1 MNIIIAGNGKVGA
14 TLLQQLSQEGHDLT
28 LVDMNKSV
36 LEAAVTRHD
45 VMAVQGNCAAQ
56 QVLLDAGVMDADLLI
71 AVTGADEVNL
81 LSCMTAH
88 GLNLDLHTIA
98 RIRNPEYTQ
107 QSHQM
112 RDLFAL
118 SMTVN
123 EEAQAAKEMERL
135 LKLPGFLRRDTFAK
149 GKAEIVELRIDEK
162 SKLKD
167 VSLIEMYR
175 TIKCKVLVCAVLRG
189 GTAITPGGNF
199 VLKEGDRIFVTAP
212 TSELAALLKNLGI
225 LTRRVRS
232 CLIGGGGRISYYL
245 AQLLEKD
252 GIHVRIIEKDPE
264 RCRELSELLPKA
276 DILQGDFS
284 VRADLEE
291 GGLLISDAFLAM
303 SGFDEMNMITALYAT
318 SCGVPQVITKLGQAG
333 NYTLAGDLSIGSII
347 CPRELCSNEIVRY
360 VRAMENQAGAATA
373 IHTIADGRVEALEF
387 VVDESTRNCG
397 IPLKDLKLKPNLLL
411 ATISKDGQVE
421 IPNGSSTIEP
431 GNSVVVVTTRGST
444 LQSLNDIFA

>member
-1 MNIIIAGNGKVGA
+1 MNILIAGNGKVGA
-14 TLLQQLSQEGHDLT
+14 TLLRQLSQEGHDLT
-28 LVDMNKSV
+28 LIDMNKSV
-36 LEAAVTRHD
+36 LETAVTRHD

-88 GLNLDLHTIA
+88 GLNPSLHTIA
-98 RIRNPEYTQ
+98 RIRNPEYTRQ
-107 QSHQM
+107 IHQM

-167 VSLIEMYR
+167 ISLIEMYR
-175 TIKCKVLVCAVLRG
+175 TIKCKVLVCAVLRN

-212 TSELAALLKNLGI
+212 TSELAILLKNLGI

-245 AQLLEKD
+245 AQMLEKD
-252 GIHVRIIEKDPE
+252 GIHVRIIEKKPE
-264 RCRELSELLPKA
+264 RCRELAELLPNA

-284 VRADLEE
+284 ARGELEE

-303 SGFDEMNMITALYAT
+303 SGLDEMNMITALYAA
-318 SCGVPQVITKLGQAG
+318 SQGVPQVITKLGHAG
-333 NYTLAGDLSIGSII
+333 NYTLAGGLSIGSVI

-360 VRAMENQAGAATA
+360 VRAMANQTGAA
-373 IHTIADGRVEALEF
+373 ISVHTIADGQVEAVEF
-387 VVDESTRNCG
+387 AVDEHTRNCG
-397 IPLKDLKLKPNLLL
+397 TPLKDLKLKPNLLL
-411 ATISKDGQVE
+411 ATISRNGRVE
-421 IPNGSSTIEP
+421 IPNGGSTITP
-431 GNSVVVVTTRGST
+431 GDTVVVVTTRGDS
-444 LQSLNDIFA
+444 LQNLNDIFA

>member
-1 MNIIIAGNGKVGA
+1 MI
-14 TLLQQLSQEGHDLT
+14 
-28 LVDMNKSV
+28 DMNKTV
-36 LEAAVTRHD
+36 LDGAVTRHD

-88 GLNLDLHTIA
+88 GLNPNLHTIA

-107 QSHQM
+107 QIHQM

-162 SKLKD
+162 SKLNGI
-167 VSLIEMYR
+167 SLIEMYR
-175 TIKCKVLVCAVLRG
+175 TIKCKVLVCAVLRN
-189 GTAITPGGNF
+189 GTAITPGGHF

-212 TSELAALLKNLGI
+212 TSELAILLKNLGI

-252 GIHVRIIEKDPE
+252 GIHVRIIEKNPE
-264 RCRELSELLPKA
+264 RCRELAELLPSA

-284 VRADLEE
+284 ARNELED

-303 SGFDEMNMITALYAT
+303 SGLDEMNIITALYAT
-318 SCGVPQVITKLGQAG
+318 SRGVPQVITKLGHAG
-333 NYTLAGDLSIGSII
+333 NYTLAGDLSIGSMI

-360 VRAMENQAGAATA
+360 VRAMENQTGAA
-373 IHTIADGRVEALEF
+373 ISLHTIADGQVQAVEFAVE
-387 VVDESTRNCG
+387 ETTRNCG
-397 IPLKDLKLKPNLLL
+397 VALKDLKLKSNVLL
-411 ATISKDGQVE
+411 ATISKNGQVE
-421 IPNGSSTIEP
+421 IPNGASTIEP
-431 GNSVVVVTTRGST
+431 GDTVVVVTTRKDT
-444 LQSLNDIFA
+444 LQNLNDIFA

>member
-14 TLLQQLSQEGHDLT
+14 TLLRQLSHEGHDLT
-28 LVDMNKSV
+28 LIDMNKSV
-36 LEAAVTRHD
+36 LETAVDKND
-45 VMAVQGNCAAQ
+45 VMAIQGNCAAQ

-88 GLNLDLHTIA
+88 GLNPNLHTIA

-107 QSHQM
+107 QIHQM

-162 SKLKD
+162 SKLNGI
-167 VSLIEMYR
+167 SLIEMYR
-175 TIKCKVLVCAVLRG
+175 TIKCKVLVCAVLRN
-189 GTAITPGGNF
+189 GTAITPGGHF
-199 VLKEGDRIFVTAP
+199 VLKAGDRIFVTAP
-212 TSELAALLKNLGI
+212 TSELAILLKNLGI

-245 AQLLEKD
+245 AQLLEKG
-252 GIHVRIIEKDPE
+252 GIHVRIIEKNPE
-264 RCRELSELLPKA
+264 RCRELAELLPSA

-284 VRADLEE
+284 ARNELED

-303 SGFDEMNMITALYAT
+303 SGLDEMNIITALYAT
-318 SCGVPQVITKLGQAG
+318 SRGVPQVITKLGHAG
-333 NYTLAGDLSIGSII
+333 NYTLAGDLSIGSMI

-360 VRAMENQAGAATA
+360 VRAMENQTGAA
-373 IHTIADGRVEALEF
+373 ISLHTIADGQVQAVEFAVE
-387 VVDESTRNCG
+387 ETTRNCG
-397 IPLKDLKLKPNLLL
+397 VPLKDLKLKSNVLL
-411 ATISKDGQVE
+411 ATISKNGQVE
-421 IPNGSSTIEP
+421 IPNGASTIEP
-431 GNSVVVVTTRGST
+431 GDTVVVVTTRKDT
-444 LQSLNDIFA
+444 LQNLNDIFA

>member
-1 MNIIIAGNGKVGA
+1 MHIIIAGHGKVGI

-28 LVDMNKSV
+28 LIDMNRTV
-36 LEAAVTRHD
+36 LDGAVTRHD

-56 QVLLDAGVMDADLLI
+56 QVLLEAGVMDADLLI

-88 GLNLDLHTIA
+88 GLNPNLHTIA

-107 QSHQM
+107 QIHQM
-112 RDLFAL
+112 LDLFAL

-162 SKLKD
+162 SKLNGI
-167 VSLIEMYR
+167 SLIEMYR
-175 TIKCKVLVCAVLRG
+175 TIKCKVLVCAVLRN
-189 GTAITPGGNF
+189 GTAITPGGHF

-212 TSELAALLKNLGI
+212 TSELAILLKNLGI

-232 CLIGGGGRISYYL
+232 CLIGGGGRISNYL
-245 AQLLEKD
+245 AQLLEKG
-252 GIHVRIIEKDPE
+252 GIHVRIIEKNPE
-264 RCRELSELLPKA
+264 RCRELAELLPSA

-284 VRADLEE
+284 ARNELED

-303 SGFDEMNMITALYAT
+303 SGLDEMNIITALYAT
-318 SCGVPQVITKLGQAG
+318 SRGVPQVITKLGHAG
-333 NYTLAGDLSIGSII
+333 NYTLAGDLSIGSMI

-360 VRAMENQAGAATA
+360 VRAMENQTGAA
-373 IHTIADGRVEALEF
+373 ISLHTIADGQVQAVEFAVE
-387 VVDESTRNCG
+387 ETTRNCG
-397 IPLKDLKLKPNLLL
+397 VPLKDLKLKSNVLL
-411 ATISKDGQVE
+411 ATISKNGQVE
-421 IPNGSSTIEP
+421 IPNGASTIEP
-431 GNSVVVVTTRGST
+431 GDTVVVVTTRKDT
-444 LQSLNDIFA
+444 LQNLNDIFA

>member
-1 MNIIIAGNGKVGA
+1 MHIIIAGHGKVGI

-28 LVDMNKSV
+28 LIDMNRTV
-36 LEAAVTRHD
+36 LDGAVTRHD

-88 GLNLDLHTIA
+88 GLNPNLHTIA

-107 QSHQM
+107 QIHQM

-162 SKLKD
+162 SKLNGI
-167 VSLIEMYR
+167 SLIEMYR
-175 TIKCKVLVCAVLRG
+175 TIKCKVLVCAVLRN
-189 GTAITPGGNF
+189 GTAITPGGHF

-212 TSELAALLKNLGI
+212 TSELAILLKNLGI

-245 AQLLEKD
+245 AQLLEKG
-252 GIHVRIIEKDPE
+252 GIHVRIIEKNPE
-264 RCRELSELLPKA
+264 RCRELAELLPSA

-284 VRADLEE
+284 ARNELED

-303 SGFDEMNMITALYAT
+303 SGMDEMNIITALYAT
-318 SCGVPQVITKLGQAG
+318 SRGVPQVITKLGHAG
-333 NYTLAGDLSIGSII
+333 NYTLAGDLSIGSMI

-360 VRAMENQAGAATA
+360 VRAMENQTGAA
-373 IHTIADGRVEALEF
+373 ISLHTIADGQVQAVEF
-387 VVDESTRNCG
+387 VIEETTRNCG
-397 IPLKDLKLKPNLLL
+397 VALKDLKLKSNVLL
-411 ATISKDGQVE
+411 ATISKNGQVE
-421 IPNGSSTIEP
+421 IPNGASTIEP
-431 GNSVVVVTTRGST
+431 GDTVVVVTTRKDT
-444 LQSLNDIFA
+444 LQNLNDIFA

>member
-88 GLNLDLHTIA
+88 GLNPDLHTIA

-252 GIHVRIIEKDPE
+252 GIHVRIIEKNPE
-264 RCRELSELLPKA
+264 RCRELSELLPNA

-318 SCGVPQVITKLGQAG
+318 SCGVPQVITKLSQAG

-360 VRAMENQAGAATA
+360 VRAMENQTGAATA

-444 LQSLNDIFA
+444 LQNLNDIFA

>member
-1 MNIIIAGNGKVGA
+1 MHIIIAGHGKVGI

-28 LVDMNKSV
+28 MIDMNRTV
-36 LEAAVTRHD
+36 LDGAVTRHD

-88 GLNLDLHTIA
+88 GLNPNLHTIA

-118 SMTVN
+118 SMMVN

-162 SKLKD
+162 SKLNGI
-167 VSLIEMYR
+167 SLIEMYH
-175 TIKCKVLVCAVLRG
+175 TIKCKVLVCAVLRN
-189 GTAITPGGNF
+189 GTAITPGGHF

-212 TSELAALLKNLGI
+212 TSELAILLKNLGI

-252 GIHVRIIEKDPE
+252 GIHVRIIEKNPE
-264 RCRELSELLPKA
+264 RCRELAELLPSA

-284 VRADLEE
+284 ARNELED

-303 SGFDEMNMITALYAT
+303 SGLDEMNIITALYAT
-318 SCGVPQVITKLGQAG
+318 SRGVPQVITKLGHAG
-333 NYTLAGDLSIGSII
+333 NYTLAGDLSIGSMI

-360 VRAMENQAGAATA
+360 VRAMENQTGAA
-373 IHTIADGRVEALEF
+373 ISLHTIADGQVQAVEFAVE
-387 VVDESTRNCG
+387 ETTRNCG
-397 IPLKDLKLKPNLLL
+397 VALKDLKLKSNVLL
-411 ATISKDGQVE
+411 ATISKNGQVE
-421 IPNGSSTIEP
+421 IPNGASTIEP
-431 GNSVVVVTTRGST
+431 GDTVVVVTTWKDT
-444 LQSLNDIFA
+444 LQNLNDIFA

>member
-1 MNIIIAGNGKVGA
+1 MHIIIAGHGKVGI

-28 LVDMNKSV
+28 MIDMNRTV
-36 LEAAVTRHD
+36 LDGAVTRHD

-88 GLNLDLHTIA
+88 GLNPNLHTIA

-107 QSHQM
+107 QIHQM

-162 SKLKD
+162 SKLNGI
-167 VSLIEMYR
+167 SLIEMYR
-175 TIKCKVLVCAVLRG
+175 TIKCKVLVCAVLRN
-189 GTAITPGGNF
+189 GTAITPGGHF

-212 TSELAALLKNLGI
+212 TSELAILLKNLGI

-245 AQLLEKD
+245 AQLLEKG
-252 GIHVRIIEKDPE
+252 GIHVRIIEKNPE
-264 RCRELSELLPKA
+264 RCRELAELLPSA

-284 VRADLEE
+284 ARNELED

-303 SGFDEMNMITALYAT
+303 SGLDEMNIITALYAT
-318 SCGVPQVITKLGQAG
+318 SRGVPQVITKLGHAG
-333 NYTLAGDLSIGSII
+333 NYTLAGDLSIGSMI

-360 VRAMENQAGAATA
+360 VRAMENQTGAA
-373 IHTIADGRVEALEF
+373 ISLHTIADGQVQAVEFAVE
-387 VVDESTRNCG
+387 ETTRNCG
-397 IPLKDLKLKPNLLL
+397 VALKDLKLKSNVLL
-411 ATISKDGQVE
+411 ATISKNGQVE
-421 IPNGSSTIEP
+421 IPNGASTIEP
-431 GNSVVVVTTRGST
+431 GDTVVVVTTRKDT
-444 LQSLNDIFA
+444 LQNLNDIFA

>member
-1 MNIIIAGNGKVGA
+1 MHIIIAGHGKVGI

-28 LVDMNKSV
+28 LIDMNRTV
-36 LEAAVTRHD
+36 LDGAVTRHD

-88 GLNLDLHTIA
+88 GLNPNLHTIA

-107 QSHQM
+107 QIHQM

-162 SKLKD
+162 SKLNGI
-167 VSLIEMYR
+167 SLIEMYR
-175 TIKCKVLVCAVLRG
+175 TIKCKVLVCAVLRN
-189 GTAITPGGNF
+189 GTAITPGGHF

-212 TSELAALLKNLGI
+212 TSELAILLKNLGI

-245 AQLLEKD
+245 AQLLEKG
-252 GIHVRIIEKDPE
+252 GIHVRIIEKNPE
-264 RCRELSELLPKA
+264 RCRELAELLPSA

-284 VRADLEE
+284 ARNELED

-303 SGFDEMNMITALYAT
+303 SGLDEMNIITALYAT
-318 SCGVPQVITKLGQAG
+318 SRGVPQVITKLGHAG
-333 NYTLAGDLSIGSII
+333 NYTLAGDLSIGSMI

-360 VRAMENQAGAATA
+360 VRAMENQTGAA
-373 IHTIADGRVEALEF
+373 ISLHTIADGQVQAVEF
-387 VVDESTRNCG
+387 VIEETTRNCG
-397 IPLKDLKLKPNLLL
+397 VALKDLKLKSNVLL
-411 ATISKDGQVE
+411 ATISKNGQVE
-421 IPNGSSTIEP
+421 IPNGASTIEP
-431 GNSVVVVTTRGST
+431 GDTVVVVTTRKDT

>member
-1 MNIIIAGNGKVGA
+1 MHIIIAGHGKVGI

-28 LVDMNKSV
+28 LIDMNRTV
-36 LEAAVTRHD
+36 LDGAVTRHD

-88 GLNLDLHTIA
+88 GLNPNLHTIA

-107 QSHQM
+107 QIHQM

-123 EEAQAAKEMERL
+123 EEAQAAKEMDRL

-162 SKLKD
+162 SKLNGI
-167 VSLIEMYR
+167 SLIEMYR
-175 TIKCKVLVCAVLRG
+175 TIKCKVLVCAVLRN
-189 GTAITPGGNF
+189 GTAITPGGHF

-212 TSELAALLKNLGI
+212 TSELAILLKNLGI

-245 AQLLEKD
+245 AQLLEKG
-252 GIHVRIIEKDPE
+252 GIHVRIIEKNPE
-264 RCRELSELLPKA
+264 RCRELAELLPSA

-284 VRADLEE
+284 ARNELED

-303 SGFDEMNMITALYAT
+303 SGLDEMNIITALYAT
-318 SCGVPQVITKLGQAG
+318 SRGVPQVITKLGHAG
-333 NYTLAGDLSIGSII
+333 NYTLAGDLSIGSMI

-360 VRAMENQAGAATA
+360 VRAMENQTGAA
-373 IHTIADGRVEALEF
+373 ISLHTIADGQVQAVEFAVE
-387 VVDESTRNCG
+387 ETTRNCG
-397 IPLKDLKLKPNLLL
+397 VALKDLKLKSNVLL
-411 ATISKDGQVE
+411 ATISKNGQVE
-421 IPNGSSTIEP
+421 IPNGASTIEP
-431 GNSVVVVTTRGST
+431 GDTVVVVTTRKDT
-444 LQSLNDIFA
+444 LQNLNDIFA

>member
-1 MNIIIAGNGKVGA
+1 MNILIAGNGKVGA
-14 TLLQQLSQEGHDLT
+14 TLLRQLSQEGHDLT
-28 LVDMNKSV
+28 LIDMNKSV
-36 LEAAVTRHD
+36 LETAVTRHD

-88 GLNLDLHTIA
+88 GLNPSLHTIA
-98 RIRNPEYTQ
+98 RIRNPEYTRQ
-107 QSHQM
+107 IHQM

-167 VSLIEMYR
+167 ISLIEMYR
-175 TIKCKVLVCAVLRG
+175 TIKCKVLVCAVLRN

-212 TSELAALLKNLGI
+212 TSELAILLKNLGI

-245 AQLLEKD
+245 AQMLEKD
-252 GIHVRIIEKDPE
+252 GIHVRIIEKKPE
-264 RCRELSELLPKA
+264 RCRELAELLPNA

-284 VRADLEE
+284 ARGELEE

-303 SGFDEMNMITALYAT
+303 SGLDEMNMITALYAA
-318 SCGVPQVITKLGQAG
+318 SQGVPQVITKLGHAG
-333 NYTLAGDLSIGSII
+333 NYTLAGGLSIGSVI

-360 VRAMENQAGAATA
+360 VRAMANQTGAA
-373 IHTIADGRVEALEF
+373 ISVHTIADGQVEAVEF
-387 VVDESTRNCG
+387 AVDEHTRNCG
-397 IPLKDLKLKPNLLL
+397 TPLKDLKLKPNLLL
-411 ATISKDGQVE
+411 ATISRNGRVE
-421 IPNGSSTIEP
+421 IPNGSSTITP
-431 GNSVVVVTTRGST
+431 GDTVVVVTTRGDS
-444 LQSLNDIFA
+444 LQNLNDIFA

>member
-14 TLLQQLSQEGHDLT
+14 TLLRQLSQEGHDLT
-28 LVDMNKSV
+28 LIDLNKSV
-36 LEAAVTRHD
+36 LETAVTRHD

-56 QVLLDAGVMDADLLI
+56 QVLLDAGVKDANLLI

-81 LSCMTAH
+81 LCCMTAH
-88 GLNLDLHTIA
+88 GLNPNLHTIA

-149 GKAEIVELRIDEK
+149 GKAEIVELRIDEN

-167 VSLIEMYR
+167 ISLIEMYR

-189 GTAITPGGNF
+189 GTAITPGGHF

-212 TSELAALLKNLGI
+212 TSQLAILLKNLGI

-252 GIHVRIIEKDPE
+252 GIHVRIIEKNE
-264 RCRELSELLPKA
+264 NRCRELSELLPNA
-276 DILQGDFS
+276 DILHGDFS
-284 VRADLEE
+284 ARNELED

-303 SGFDEMNMITALYAT
+303 SGLDEMNMVTALYA
-318 SCGVPQVITKLGQAG
+318 SSRGVPQIITKLGYAG
-333 NYTLAGDLSIGSII
+333 NYTLAGDLSIGSTI

-360 VRAMENQAGAATA
+360 VRAMENQTGAAIS
-373 IHTIADGRVEALEF
+373 IHTIADGQVEALEF
-387 VVDESTRNCG
+387 EVDENTRNCG
-397 IPLKDLKLKPNLLL
+397 IALKDLKLKPNLLL
-411 ATISKDGQVE
+411 ATISTGSQVE
-421 IPNGSSTIEP
+421 IPNGTSTFQP
-431 GNSVVVVTTRGST
+431 GDTVVVVTTRGDT
-444 LQSLNDIFA
+444 LQSLNGIFA

>member
-1 MNIIIAGNGKVGA
+1 MHIIIAGHGKVGI

-28 LVDMNKSV
+28 MIDMNRTV
-36 LEAAVTRHD
+36 LDGAVTRHD

-88 GLNLDLHTIA
+88 GLNPNLHTIA

-107 QSHQM
+107 QIHQM

-162 SKLKD
+162 SKLNGI
-167 VSLIEMYR
+167 SLIEMYR
-175 TIKCKVLVCAVLRG
+175 TIKCKVLVCAVLRN
-189 GTAITPGGNF
+189 GTAITPGGHF

-212 TSELAALLKNLGI
+212 TSELAILLKNLGI

-252 GIHVRIIEKDPE
+252 GIHVRIIEKNPE
-264 RCRELSELLPKA
+264 RCRELAELLPSA

-284 VRADLEE
+284 ARNELED

-303 SGFDEMNMITALYAT
+303 SGMDEMNIITALYAT
-318 SCGVPQVITKLGQAG
+318 SRGVPQVITKLGHAG
-333 NYTLAGDLSIGSII
+333 NYTLAGDLSIGSMI

-360 VRAMENQAGAATA
+360 VRAMENQTGAA
-373 IHTIADGRVEALEF
+373 ISLHTIADGQVQAVEFAVE
-387 VVDESTRNCG
+387 ETTRNCG
-397 IPLKDLKLKPNLLL
+397 VALKDLKLKSNVLL
-411 ATISKDGQVE
+411 ATISKNGQVE
-421 IPNGSSTIEP
+421 IPNGASTIEP
-431 GNSVVVVTTRGST
+431 GDTVVVVTTRKDT
-444 LQSLNDIFA
+444 LQNLNDIFA

>member
-1 MNIIIAGNGKVGA
+1 MHIIIAGHGKVGV

-28 LVDMNKSV
+28 LIDMNRSV
-36 LEAAVTRHD
+36 LDGAVTRHD

-88 GLNLDLHTIA
+88 GLNPNLHTIA

-162 SKLKD
+162 SKLNGI
-167 VSLIEMYR
+167 SLIEMYR
-175 TIKCKVLVCAVLRG
+175 TIKCKVLVCAVLRN
-189 GTAITPGGNF
+189 GTAITPGGHF

-212 TSELAALLKNLGI
+212 TSELAILLKNLGI

-252 GIHVRIIEKDPE
+252 GIHVRIIEKNPE
-264 RCRELSELLPKA
+264 RCRELAELLPSA

-284 VRADLEE
+284 ARNELED

-303 SGFDEMNMITALYAT
+303 SGLDEMNIITALYAT
-318 SCGVPQVITKLGQAG
+318 SRGVPQVITKLGHAG
-333 NYTLAGDLSIGSII
+333 NYTLAGDLSIGSMI

-360 VRAMENQAGAATA
+360 VRAMENQTGAA
-373 IHTIADGRVEALEF
+373 ISLHTIADGQVQAVEFAVE
-387 VVDESTRNCG
+387 ETTRNCG
-397 IPLKDLKLKPNLLL
+397 VALKDLKLKSNVLL
-411 ATISKDGQVE
+411 ATISKNGQVE
-421 IPNGSSTIEP
+421 IPNGASTIEP
-431 GNSVVVVTTRGST
+431 GDTVVVVTTRKDT
-444 LQSLNDIFA
+444 LQNLNDIFA

>member
-1 MNIIIAGNGKVGA
+1 MHIIIAGHGKVGI

-28 LVDMNKSV
+28 LIDMNRTV
-36 LEAAVTRHD
+36 LDGAVTRHD

-88 GLNLDLHTIA
+88 GLNPNLHTIA

-107 QSHQM
+107 QIHQM

-162 SKLKD
+162 SKLNGI
-167 VSLIEMYR
+167 SLIEMYC
-175 TIKCKVLVCAVLRG
+175 TIKCKVLVCAVLRN
-189 GTAITPGGNF
+189 GTAITPGGHF

-212 TSELAALLKNLGI
+212 TSELAILLKNLGI

-245 AQLLEKD
+245 AQLLEKG
-252 GIHVRIIEKDPE
+252 GIHVRIIEKNPE
-264 RCRELSELLPKA
+264 RCRELAELLPSA

-284 VRADLEE
+284 ARNELED

-303 SGFDEMNMITALYAT
+303 SGLDEMNIITALYAT
-318 SCGVPQVITKLGQAG
+318 SRGVPQVITKLGHAG
-333 NYTLAGDLSIGSII
+333 NYTLAGDLSIGSMI

-360 VRAMENQAGAATA
+360 VRAMENQTGAA
-373 IHTIADGRVEALEF
+373 ISLHTIADGQVQAVEFAVE
-387 VVDESTRNCG
+387 ETTRNCG
-397 IPLKDLKLKPNLLL
+397 VALKDLKLKSNVLL
-411 ATISKDGQVE
+411 ATISKNGQVE
-421 IPNGSSTIEP
+421 IPNGASTIEP
-431 GNSVVVVTTRGST
+431 GDTVVVVTTRKDT
-444 LQSLNDIFA
+444 LQNLNDIFA

>member
-1 MNIIIAGNGKVGA
+1 MHIIIAGHGKVGI

-28 LVDMNKSV
+28 LIDMNRTV
-36 LEAAVTRHD
+36 LDGAVTRHD

-88 GLNLDLHTIA
+88 GLNPNLHTIA

-107 QSHQM
+107 QIHQM

-162 SKLKD
+162 SKLNGI
-167 VSLIEMYR
+167 SLIEMYR
-175 TIKCKVLVCAVLRG
+175 TIKCKVLVCAVLRN
-189 GTAITPGGNF
+189 GTAITPGGHF

-212 TSELAALLKNLGI
+212 TSELAILLKNLGI

-252 GIHVRIIEKDPE
+252 GIHVRIIEKNPE
-264 RCRELSELLPKA
+264 RCRELAELLPSA

-284 VRADLEE
+284 ARNELED

-303 SGFDEMNMITALYAT
+303 SGLDEMNIITALYAT
-318 SCGVPQVITKLGQAG
+318 SRGVPQVITKLGHAG
-333 NYTLAGDLSIGSII
+333 NYTLAGDLSIGSMI

-360 VRAMENQAGAATA
+360 VRAMENQTGAA
-373 IHTIADGRVEALEF
+373 ISLHTIADGQVQAVEF
-387 VVDESTRNCG
+387 VIEETTRNCG
-397 IPLKDLKLKPNLLL
+397 VALKDLKLKSNVLL
-411 ATISKDGQVE
+411 ATISKNGQVE
-421 IPNGSSTIEP
+421 IPNGASTIEP
-431 GNSVVVVTTRGST
+431 GDTVVVVTTRKDT
-444 LQSLNDIFA
+444 LQNLNDIFA

>member
-1 MNIIIAGNGKVGA
+1 MHIIIAGHGKVGI

-28 LVDMNKSV
+28 MIDMNRTV
-36 LEAAVTRHD
+36 LDGAVTRHD

-88 GLNLDLHTIA
+88 GLNPNLHTIA

-107 QSHQM
+107 QIHQM

-162 SKLKD
+162 SKLNGI
-167 VSLIEMYR
+167 SLIEMYC
-175 TIKCKVLVCAVLRG
+175 TIKCKVLVCAVLRN
-189 GTAITPGGNF
+189 GTAITPGGHF

-212 TSELAALLKNLGI
+212 TSELAILLKNLGI

-245 AQLLEKD
+245 AQLLEKG
-252 GIHVRIIEKDPE
+252 GIHVRIIEKNPE
-264 RCRELSELLPKA
+264 RCQELAELLPSA

-284 VRADLEE
+284 ARNELED

-303 SGFDEMNMITALYAT
+303 SGLDEMNIITALYAT
-318 SCGVPQVITKLGQAG
+318 SRGVPQVITKLGHAG
-333 NYTLAGDLSIGSII
+333 NYTLAGDLSIGSMI

-360 VRAMENQAGAATA
+360 VRAMENQTGAA
-373 IHTIADGRVEALEF
+373 ISLHTIADGQVQAVEF
-387 VVDESTRNCG
+387 VIEETTRNCG
-397 IPLKDLKLKPNLLL
+397 VALKDLKLKSNVLL
-411 ATISKDGQVE
+411 ATISKNGQVE
-421 IPNGSSTIEP
+421 IPNGASTIEP
-431 GNSVVVVTTRGST
+431 GDTVVVVTTRKDT
-444 LQSLNDIFA
+444 LQNLNDIFA

>member
-1 MNIIIAGNGKVGA
+1 MHIIIAGHGKVGI

-28 LVDMNKSV
+28 LIDMNRTV
-36 LEAAVTRHD
+36 LDGAVTRHD

-56 QVLLDAGVMDADLLI
+56 QVLLEAGVMDADLLI

-88 GLNLDLHTIA
+88 GLNPNLHTIA

-107 QSHQM
+107 QIHQM

-162 SKLKD
+162 SKLNGI
-167 VSLIEMYR
+167 SLIEMYR
-175 TIKCKVLVCAVLRG
+175 TIKCKVLVCAVLRN
-189 GTAITPGGNF
+189 GTAITPGGHF

-212 TSELAALLKNLGI
+212 TSELAILLKNLGI

-245 AQLLEKD
+245 AQLLEKG
-252 GIHVRIIEKDPE
+252 GIHVRIIEKNPE
-264 RCRELSELLPKA
+264 RCRELAELLPSA

-284 VRADLEE
+284 ARNELED

-303 SGFDEMNMITALYAT
+303 SGLDEMNIITALYAT
-318 SCGVPQVITKLGQAG
+318 SRGVPQVITKLGHAG
-333 NYTLAGDLSIGSII
+333 NYTLAGDLSIGSMI

-360 VRAMENQAGAATA
+360 VRAMENQTGAA
-373 IHTIADGRVEALEF
+373 ISLHTIADGQVQAVEFAVE
-387 VVDESTRNCG
+387 ETTRNCG
-397 IPLKDLKLKPNLLL
+397 VALKDLKLKSNVLL
-411 ATISKDGQVE
+411 ATISKNGQVE
-421 IPNGSSTIEP
+421 IPNGASTIEP
-431 GNSVVVVTTRGST
+431 GDTVVVVTTRKDT
-444 LQSLNDIFA
+444 LQNLNDIFA

>member
-1 MNIIIAGNGKVGA
+1 MHIIIAGHGKVGI

-28 LVDMNKSV
+28 MIDMNRTV
-36 LEAAVTRHD
+36 LDGAVTRHD

-56 QVLLDAGVMDADLLI
+56 QVLLEAGVMDADLLI

-88 GLNLDLHTIA
+88 GLNPNLHTIA

-107 QSHQM
+107 QIHQM

-162 SKLKD
+162 SKLNGI
-167 VSLIEMYR
+167 SLIEMYR
-175 TIKCKVLVCAVLRG
+175 TIKCKVLVCAVLRN
-189 GTAITPGGNF
+189 GTAITPSGHF

-212 TSELAALLKNLGI
+212 TSELAILLKNLGI

-245 AQLLEKD
+245 AQLLEKG
-252 GIHVRIIEKDPE
+252 GIHVRIIEKNPE
-264 RCRELSELLPKA
+264 RCRELAELLPSA

-284 VRADLEE
+284 ARNELED

-303 SGFDEMNMITALYAT
+303 SGLDEMNIITALYAT
-318 SCGVPQVITKLGQAG
+318 SRGVPQVITKLGHAG
-333 NYTLAGDLSIGSII
+333 NYTLAGDLSIGSMI

-360 VRAMENQAGAATA
+360 VRAMENQTGAA
-373 IHTIADGRVEALEF
+373 ISLHTIADGQVQAVEFAVE
-387 VVDESTRNCG
+387 ETTRNCG
-397 IPLKDLKLKPNLLL
+397 VPLKDLKLKSNVLL
-411 ATISKDGQVE
+411 ATISKNGQVE
-421 IPNGSSTIEP
+421 IPNGASTIEP
-431 GNSVVVVTTRGST
+431 GDTVVVVTTRKDT
-444 LQSLNDIFA
+444 LQNLNDIFA

>member
-1 MNIIIAGNGKVGA
+1 MHIIIAGHGKVGI

-28 LVDMNKSV
+28 LIDMNRTV
-36 LEAAVTRHD
+36 LDGAVTRHD

-56 QVLLDAGVMDADLLI
+56 QVLLEAGVMDADLLI

-88 GLNLDLHTIA
+88 GLNPNLHTIA

-107 QSHQM
+107 QIHQM

-162 SKLKD
+162 SKLNGI
-167 VSLIEMYR
+167 SLIEMYR
-175 TIKCKVLVCAVLRG
+175 TIKCKVLVCAVLRN
-189 GTAITPGGNF
+189 GTAITPGGHF

-212 TSELAALLKNLGI
+212 TSELAILLKNLGI

-245 AQLLEKD
+245 AQLLEKG
-252 GIHVRIIEKDPE
+252 GIHVRIIEKNPE
-264 RCRELSELLPKA
+264 RCRELAELLPSA

-284 VRADLEE
+284 ARNELED

-303 SGFDEMNMITALYAT
+303 SGLDEMNIITALYAT
-318 SCGVPQVITKLGQAG
+318 SRGVPQVITKLGHAG
-333 NYTLAGDLSIGSII
+333 NYTLAGDLSIGSMI

-360 VRAMENQAGAATA
+360 VRAMENQTGAA
-373 IHTIADGRVEALEF
+373 ISLHTIADGQVQAVEF
-387 VVDESTRNCG
+387 VIEETTRNCG
-397 IPLKDLKLKPNLLL
+397 VALKDLKLKSNVLL
-411 ATISKDGQVE
+411 ATISKNGQVE
-421 IPNGSSTIEP
+421 IPNGASTIEP
-431 GNSVVVVTTRGST
+431 GDTVVVVTTRKDT
-444 LQSLNDIFA
+444 LQNLNDIFA

>member
-1 MNIIIAGNGKVGA
+1 MHIIIAGHGKVGI

-28 LVDMNKSV
+28 LIDMNRTV
-36 LEAAVTRHD
+36 LDGAVTRHD

-88 GLNLDLHTIA
+88 GLNPNLHTIA

-107 QSHQM
+107 QIHQM

-162 SKLKD
+162 SKLNGI
-167 VSLIEMYR
+167 SLIEMYR
-175 TIKCKVLVCAVLRG
+175 TIKCKVLVCAVLRN
-189 GTAITPGGNF
+189 GTAITPGGHF

-212 TSELAALLKNLGI
+212 TSELEILLKNLGI

-245 AQLLEKD
+245 AQLLEKG
-252 GIHVRIIEKDPE
+252 GIHVRIIEKNPE
-264 RCRELSELLPKA
+264 RCRELAELLPSA

-284 VRADLEE
+284 ARNELED

-303 SGFDEMNMITALYAT
+303 SGLDEMNIITALYAT
-318 SCGVPQVITKLGQAG
+318 SRGVPQVITKLGHAG
-333 NYTLAGDLSIGSII
+333 NYTLAGDLSIGSMI

-360 VRAMENQAGAATA
+360 VRAMENQTGAA
-373 IHTIADGRVEALEF
+373 ISLHTIADGQVQAVEFAVE
-387 VVDESTRNCG
+387 ETTRNCG
-397 IPLKDLKLKPNLLL
+397 VALKDLKLKSNVLL
-411 ATISKDGQVE
+411 ATISKNGQVE
-421 IPNGSSTIEP
+421 IPNGASTIEP
-431 GNSVVVVTTRGST
+431 GDTVVVVTTRKDT
-444 LQSLNDIFA
+444 LQNLNDIFA

>member
-1 MNIIIAGNGKVGA
+1 MHIIIAGHGKVGI

-28 LVDMNKSV
+28 MIDMNRTV
-36 LEAAVTRHD
+36 LDEAVTRHD

-88 GLNLDLHTIA
+88 GLNPNLHTIA

-162 SKLKD
+162 SKLNGI
-167 VSLIEMYR
+167 SLIEMYR
-175 TIKCKVLVCAVLRG
+175 TIKCKVLVCAVLRN
-189 GTAITPGGNF
+189 GTAITPGGHF

-212 TSELAALLKNLGI
+212 TSELAILLKNLGI

-252 GIHVRIIEKDPE
+252 GIHVRIIEKNPE
-264 RCRELSELLPKA
+264 RCRELAELLPSA

-284 VRADLEE
+284 ARNELED

-303 SGFDEMNMITALYAT
+303 SGMDEMNIITALYAT
-318 SCGVPQVITKLGQAG
+318 SRGVPQVITKLGHAG
-333 NYTLAGDLSIGSII
+333 NYTLAGDLSIGSMI

-360 VRAMENQAGAATA
+360 VRAMENQTGAA
-373 IHTIADGRVEALEF
+373 ISLHTIADGQVQAVEF
-387 VVDESTRNCG
+387 VVEETTRNCG
-397 IPLKDLKLKPNLLL
+397 VALKDLKLKSNVLL
-411 ATISKDGQVE
+411 ATISKNGQVE
-421 IPNGSSTIEP
+421 IPNGASTIEP
-431 GNSVVVVTTRGST
+431 GDTVVIVTTRKDT
-444 LQSLNDIFA
+444 LQNLNDIFA

>member
-1 MNIIIAGNGKVGA
+1 MHIIIAGHGKVGI

-28 LVDMNKSV
+28 LIDMNRTV
-36 LEAAVTRHD
+36 LDGAVTRHD

-88 GLNLDLHTIA
+88 GLNPNLHTIA

-107 QSHQM
+107 QIHQM

-162 SKLKD
+162 SKLNGI
-167 VSLIEMYR
+167 SLIEMYR
-175 TIKCKVLVCAVLRG
+175 TIKCKVLVCAVLRN
-189 GTAITPGGNF
+189 GTAITPGGHF

-212 TSELAALLKNLGI
+212 TSELAILLKNLGI

-245 AQLLEKD
+245 AQLLEKG
-252 GIHVRIIEKDPE
+252 GIHVRIIEKNPE
-264 RCRELSELLPKA
+264 RCRELAELLPSA

-284 VRADLEE
+284 ARNELED

-303 SGFDEMNMITALYAT
+303 SGLDEMNIITALYAT
-318 SCGVPQVITKLGQAG
+318 SRGVPQVITKLGHAG
-333 NYTLAGDLSIGSII
+333 NYTLAGDLSIGSMI

-360 VRAMENQAGAATA
+360 VRAMENQTGAA
-373 IHTIADGRVEALEF
+373 ISLHTIADGQVQAVEF
-387 VVDESTRNCG
+387 VVEETTRNCG
-397 IPLKDLKLKPNLLL
+397 VALKDLKLKSNVLL
-411 ATISKDGQVE
+411 ATISKNGQVE
-421 IPNGSSTIEP
+421 IPNGASTIEP
-431 GNSVVVVTTRGST
+431 GDTVVVVTTRKDT
-444 LQSLNDIFA
+444 LQNLNDIFA

>member
-14 TLLQQLSQEGHDLT
+14 TLLRQLSQEGHDLT
-28 LVDMNKSV
+28 LIDMNRST
-36 LEAAVTRHD
+36 LETAVDRYD

-88 GLNLDLHTIA
+88 GLNPNLHTIA

-149 GKAEIVELRIDEK
+149 GKAEIVELRIDEN

-167 VSLIEMYR
+167 ISLIEMYR
-175 TIKCKVLVCAVLRG
+175 TIKCKVLVCAVLRN
-189 GTAITPGGNF
+189 GTAITPGGHF

-212 TSELAALLKNLGI
+212 TSQLAILLKNLGI

-252 GIHVRIIEKDPE
+252 GIHVRIIEQKPE
-264 RCRELSELLPKA
+264 RCRELSELLPNA
-276 DILQGDFS
+276 DIIQGDFS
-284 VRADLEE
+284 ARNELEE

-303 SGFDEMNMITALYAT
+303 SGLDEMNMITALYAT
-318 SCGVPQVITKLGQAG
+318 SQGVPQVITKLGHAG
-333 NYTLAGDLSIGSII
+333 NYTLAGGLSIGSVI

-360 VRAMENQAGAATA
+360 VRAMSNQTGAAVSV
-373 IHTIADGRVEALEF
+373 HTIADGKVEAVEF
-387 VVDESTRNCG
+387 AVDEKTRNCG
-397 IPLKDLKLKPNLLL
+397 VPLKDLKLKPNLLL

-421 IPNGSSTIEP
+421 IPNGASFIEP
-431 GNSVVVVTTRGST
+431 GNTVVVVTTRGDG
-444 LQSLNDIFA
+444 LQTLNDIFA

>member
-1 MNIIIAGNGKVGA
+1 MHIIIAGHGKVGI

-28 LVDMNKSV
+28 MIDMNRTV
-36 LEAAVTRHD
+36 LDEAVTRHD

-88 GLNLDLHTIA
+88 GLNPNLHTIA

-107 QSHQM
+107 QIHQM

-162 SKLKD
+162 SKLNGI
-167 VSLIEMYR
+167 SLIEMYR
-175 TIKCKVLVCAVLRG
+175 TIKCKVLVCAVLRN
-189 GTAITPGGNF
+189 GTAITPGGHF

-212 TSELAALLKNLGI
+212 TSELAILLKNLGI

-245 AQLLEKD
+245 AQLLEKG
-252 GIHVRIIEKDPE
+252 GIHVRIIEKNPE
-264 RCRELSELLPKA
+264 RCRELAELLPSA

-284 VRADLEE
+284 ARNELED

-303 SGFDEMNMITALYAT
+303 SGLDEMNIITALYAT
-318 SCGVPQVITKLGQAG
+318 SRGVPQVITKLGHAG
-333 NYTLAGDLSIGSII
+333 NYTLAGDLSIGSMI

-360 VRAMENQAGAATA
+360 VRAMENQTGAA
-373 IHTIADGRVEALEF
+373 ISLHTIADGQVQAVEFAVE
-387 VVDESTRNCG
+387 ETTRNCG
-397 IPLKDLKLKPNLLL
+397 VALKDLKLKSNVLL
-411 ATISKDGQVE
+411 ATISKNGQVE
-421 IPNGSSTIEP
+421 IPNGASTIEP
-431 GNSVVVVTTRGST
+431 GDTVVVVTTWKDT
-444 LQSLNDIFA
+444 LQNLNDIFA